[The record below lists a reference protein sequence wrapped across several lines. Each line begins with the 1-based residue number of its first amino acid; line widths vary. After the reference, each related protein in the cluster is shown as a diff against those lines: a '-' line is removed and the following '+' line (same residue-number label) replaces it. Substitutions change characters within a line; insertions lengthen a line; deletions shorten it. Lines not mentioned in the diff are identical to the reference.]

1 MQKRNGPK
9 KWFSRLSQEAKVKV
23 QIFCHGLI
31 TRTAVTVCP
40 LHAKIKTAQQ
50 KALAR
55 SKQPLV
61 QVTVCRACGT
71 FRNKGLMSGTSR
83 SSIGIQINLPV
94 VDSSSFT
101 CNGCGHSWGLCR
113 VNLVGNALLTRPKLD
128 AEKKWIYLCTGC
140 GSPSESCTFDGVLP
154 VCTKCIKKKR
164 TLSSACFACSAIK
177 SRMQMKTF
185 EADNQG
191 TPKTFYA
198 CECHFPNMAGIENV
212 PIALI
217 KRQVLAIQ
225 KQWPSSS
232 RYGAATHYS
241 INV

>member
-1 MQKRNGPK
+1 MQIYKDAVVKLHNFASDVSGNICRCTAWQKSWHRAKETDQKNG
-9 KWFSRLSQEAKVKV
+9 FHGSRRKQRSKC

-128 AEKKWIYLCTGC
+128 AEKSGFICALAAAALANHAPLT
-140 GSPSESCTFDGVLP
+140 
-154 VCTKCIKKKR
+154 
-164 TLSSACFACSAIK
+164 ACFQFAPSASK
-177 SRMQMKTF
+177 RSEPCQ
-185 EADNQG
+185 
-191 TPKTFYA
+191 
-198 CECHFPNMAGIENV
+198 
-212 PIALI
+212 ALALPA
-217 KRQVLAIQ
+217 R
-225 KQWPSSS
+225 
-232 RYGAATHYS
+232 R
-241 INV
+241 